1 MKCPKCNGEMEEGSY
16 AGLSGFLN
24 PLNKGGMFIRW
35 VGKIQGNKDIKVYR
49 CEKCGYLE
57 NYAK

>member
-1 MKCPKCNGEMEEGSY
+1 MEEGSY